1 MTEHQLRNIDPIRA
15 EKWIKQDKAVLI
27 DVREP
32 DEYIREHIPQA
43 HLVPL
48 SGFFPDDFPN
58 DRGKVAIFHC
68 RSGARTE
75 AAASQILATGFNEVY
90 QLKGGL
96 KAWRCA
102 GLPVNENRKA
112 PISIMRQVQI
122 TAGGLV
128 VLGALLAVLVS
139 GWFLALS
146 AFVGAG
152 LMFAGIS
159 GLCPM
164 ANVLSRMPWNRVIT
178 NQPDVGTAEAP
189 RTAQISPATAK
200 GPALD

>member
-1 MTEHQLRNIDPIRA
+1 MTEHQLRMIDPISA

-48 SGFFPDDFPN
+48 SGFHPDDFPS
-58 DRGKVAIFHC
+58 DRDKVAIFHC

-75 AAASQILATGFNEVY
+75 AAARQILATGFNEVY

-96 KAWRCA
+96 QAWKGA

-164 ANVLSRMPWNRVIT
+164 ANALSRMPWNRVFAAGSG
-178 NQPDVGTAEAP
+178 GTAADTS
-189 RTAQISPATAK
+189 RTDSGAQAA
-200 GPALD
+200 